1 VKIHVW
7 TPKIK
12 SMKSLSFLFPILKW
26 KKFLREAGYTF
37 SLGSIPGPKD
47 AQCLL
52 VDSKVLAGLAPK
64 ESEQVTLQ
72 ITTWAKKIPTAFVD
86 QNESTVILRPDL
98 LEVCQRYWKKQIF
111 RPVVSRLPAGQEGYP
126 RTAHRQKLPDHA
138 LGKIDVCWNPI
149 YLNFGNITPGKLK
162 ILQFWP
168 GLSPFLGKPLQRKV
182 PVKPRR
188 TLHAQFRTDYPE
200 PEISGHRKRAASAS
214 QRYGDQGMT
223 GRREYLRNLGECKIC
238 LSPFGYGEI
247 CHRDFEAWEA
257 GVCLLKPTMHH
268 LETWPDLYAEHET
281 YLPCS
286 HDFRDLDLKI
296 EQALSTGEFL
306 RVARAGHERYLQA
319 RENREAFLEKLQILF
334 SPKLIC

>member
-1 VKIHVW
+1 
-7 TPKIK
+7 
-12 SMKSLSFLFPILKW
+12 MKSLSFLFPILKW
-26 KKFLREAGYTF
+26 EKYLREAGYTF
-37 SLGSIPGPKD
+37 SIGSMPGPID

-52 VDSKVLAGLAPK
+52 VDSKVFAGLDVK

-72 ITTWAKKIPTAFVD
+72 ITAWAKKIPTAFVD

-98 LEVCQRYWKKQIF
+98 LEVCQRYWKKQKI
-111 RPVVSRLPAGQEGYP
+111 RPVASPLLAGQEGYP
-126 RTAHRQKLPDHA
+126 RTARRQKILDHA
-138 LGKIDVCWNPI
+138 LAKIDVCWNPV

-168 GLSPFLGKPLQRKV
+168 GFFPFLGKPFHRRVYGKH
-182 PVKPRR
+182 KR
-188 TLHAQFRTDYPE
+188 TLHAQFRTDYPDA
-200 PEISGHRKRAASAS
+200 EISGHRKRAASAS
-214 QRYGDQGMT
+214 LKYGDQGLT
-223 GRREYLRNLGECKIC
+223 DRSEYLRNLDECKIC

-257 GVCLLKPTMHH
+257 GVCLLKPNMYH

-286 HDFRDLDLKI
+286 HDFHDLDLKI

-306 RVARAGHERYLQA
+306 KVAKAGHDRYLRA
-319 RENREAFLEKLQILF
+319 RENRESFLEKLQSLF
-334 SPKLIC
+334 SKKLT